1 VRVTLQLQRERG
13 ELRTAIGSAQGVTGR
28 LTLNPR
34 RVGNRQVM
42 VLQLLE
48 ASLRVPDLFE
58 PRTTYIGGN
67 EIRFIGY
74 EKCDRAWMLQ
84 EWWCTTS
91 R

>member
-1 VRVTLQLQRERG
+1 VQVTLQLQRERG
-13 ELRTAIGSAQGVTGR
+13 ELRTKIGSVQGVTGR

-34 RVGNRQVM
+34 RVGDKQVM

-48 ASLRVPDLFE
+48 ASRRVPDLYE
-58 PRTTYIGGN
+58 PRATYIGGN

-74 EKCDRAWMLQ
+74 EKYDRAWMLQ
-84 EWWCTTS
+84 EWWCATV